1 MRVLVAGATGAVGS
15 RLVPLLVSAGRDVV
29 GTARTESRL
38 AAVRDAGAQ
47 GAVMD
52 GLDPDSVRAA
62 VQAAAPDV
70 VVHQLTALSSIS
82 GDFRK
87 FDEEFAVTNRLRTEG
102 TDALL
107 AAAREAGARRFV
119 AQSYTGWPNERRG
132 SWVKDEDDPLADDPG
147 KEARRSLRA
156 IRYLERAVTGAAG
169 IDGVVLRYGAFYGP
183 GQAVSRTGAVA
194 ETIRRGRF
202 PVVGGGT
209 GVWSFTHIE
218 DAATAAAAAVE
229 RGAPGVYNVVDD
241 EPAPVTE
248 WLPYLA
254 QQLGGR
260 RPMRLPA
267 WLARPMLGQLGVA
280 MMTTVRGSSN
290 ARAKAELGWLPRFPS
305 WREGFRT
312 GLG

>member
-15 RLVPLLVSAGRDVV
+15 RLVPLLVSAGHHVV
-29 GTARTESRL
+29 GTARSAPRL
-38 AAVRDAGAQ
+38 DAVRAAGAE

-52 GLDPDSVRAA
+52 GLDPGSVHDVVA
-62 VQAAAPDV
+62 AAAPDV
-70 VVHQLTALSSIS
+70 VVHQLTALSSIT
-82 GDFRK
+82 GDFRR
-87 FDEEFAVTNRLRTEG
+87 FDEDFAVTNRLRTEG

-107 AAAREAGARRFV
+107 AAAVAAGTRRFV

-132 SWVKDEDDPLADDPG
+132 GPVKTEDDPLTDDPG
-147 KEARRSLRA
+147 KEAVRSLRA
-156 IRYLERAVTGAAG
+156 IVHLERAVTGTAG
-169 IDGVVLRYGAFYGP
+169 VDGVVLRYGAFYGP
-183 GQAVSRTGAVA
+183 GQALSRTGPVA
-194 ETIRRGRF
+194 ELIRRGRF

-209 GVWSFTHIE
+209 GMWSFMHVD
-218 DAATAAAAAVE
+218 DAATAAAAAVD
-229 RGAPGVYNVVDD
+229 RGVPGVYNIVDD
-241 EPAPVTE
+241 DPAPVSE

-254 QQLGGR
+254 EQLGGR

-280 MMTTVRGSSN
+280 MMTAVRASSN
-290 ARAKAELGWLPRFPS
+290 AKARRELDWEPRFAS

>member
-15 RLVPLLVSAGRDVV
+15 RLVPLLVSAGHDVT
-29 GTARTESRL
+29 GTARSEARL
-38 AAVRDAGAQ
+38 GPVRAAGAE

-52 GLDPDSVRAA
+52 GLVPASVRDVVA
-62 VQAAAPDV
+62 AAAPDV
-70 VVHQLTALSSIS
+70 VVHQLTALSSIT
-82 GDFRK
+82 GDFRR
-87 FDEEFAVTNRLRTEG
+87 FDEDFAVTNRLRTEG

-107 AAAREAGARRFV
+107 GAALAAGTRRFV

-132 SWVKDEDDPLADDPG
+132 ARVKTEDDPLTDDPG
-147 KEARRSLRA
+147 KEAVRSLRA
-156 IRYLERAVTGAAG
+156 IEHVERAVTGTPG
-169 IDGVVLRYGAFYGP
+169 IEGFVLRYGAFYGP
-183 GQAVSRTGAVA
+183 GQALSRTGAVA
-194 ETIRRGRF
+194 DLIRRGRF

-209 GVWSFTHIE
+209 GMWSFMHVD
-218 DAATAAAAAVE
+218 DAATAAAAAVD
-229 RGAPGVYNVVDD
+229 RGVPGVYNIVDD
-241 EPAPVTE
+241 DPAPVSE

-254 QQLGGR
+254 EQLGGR

-280 MMTTVRGSSN
+280 MMTAVRASSN
-290 ARAKAELGWLPRFPS
+290 AKARRELAWEPRFAS